1 MIYLLIGF
9 AFIGSFILTRLLIS
23 ITHRLGIVDAPNER
37 SSHETITPRGG
48 GLSFVIIFFICLSI
62 LYITNN
68 ISNDLYLSLF
78 VGGFAIAAIGLLD
91 DYSHINAGIR
101 LFVHIMAAI
110 AVLICIGGLQFI
122 QVFEHIFKLELVGY
136 LVALIII
143 VWLLNLFNFM
153 DGIDGLA
160 GIEAIFVATAAALIS
175 MSSLD
180 KNPYVNQL
188 VGLDGQTTFVL
199 LLILSFSVLGFLI
212 YNWPPAR
219 IFMGDVGSGFL
230 GYVFGVLIIATTM
243 IGIIT
248 IWVWMILLGVFI
260 IDATITLI
268 RRIFE
273 GKRWYAAHRTHA
285 YQHATQRW
293 GSHLKITMAVLAINI
308 IWLLPIAWL
317 ANIKPVWGSL
327 LTLIAYIPLFFVAVY
342 FKAGKT

>member
-1 MIYLLIGF
+1 
-9 AFIGSFILTRLLIS
+9 
-23 ITHRLGIVDAPNER
+23 VDTPNER

-68 ISNDLYLSLF
+68 ISNELYFSLF
-78 VGGFAIAAIGLLD
+78 VGGLTIAAIGLLD

-101 LFVHIMAAI
+101 LSVHILAAI
-110 AVLICIGGLQFI
+110 VVLIWIGGLQFI
-122 QVFEHIFKLELVGY
+122 QVFDHLFILEWVGY
-136 LVALIII
+136 LFGLFII
-143 VWLLNLFNFM
+143 VWLLNLYNFM

-160 GIEAIFVATAAALIS
+160 GLEAIFVATAAALIS
-175 MSSLD
+175 MSSMD
-180 KNPYVNQL
+180 NNPYVNQL
-188 VGLDGQTTFVL
+188 VGLDSQTTFVL
-199 LLILSFSVLGFLI
+199 LIILSFSVLGFLI

-230 GYVFGVLIIATTM
+230 GFAFGVLIIATTM

-248 IWVWMILLGVFI
+248 IWVWMILFGVFI
-260 IDATITLI
+260 MDATITLI

-293 GSHLKITMAVLAINI
+293 GSHLKITLAVLAINI
-308 IWLLPIAWL
+308 IWLLPIAWI